1 MLSYILL
8 LAIIC
13 VTVYMLPLILVNGA
27 ILAVAVFLSRRKP
40 SILVNILMA
49 AIGLNQLRKGYYF
62 WGIFFLILAIIK
74 FLNLR
79 KINMIK
85 EGNYEEKSRYKKIYR
100 ENLLKK
106 YMKFMDNPLG
116 TINSIIDPKIKEIY
130 DKYDLYEDDNGNHIR
145 LKPEKVIT
153 LEDRERLNLYRQQS
167 EVEKEVIDEIK
178 LAYDRKEKRDASKA
192 LKYNRMNSNIP
203 EDINQSLRSDY
214 DKRYKNALENM
225 LLDSQ
230 IELTTNKPKTALVKD
245 FYEITMVDLRDTFE
259 STFKWDNE
267 YEDIQ
272 KSAERDYMNQD
283 IIPVDTMNRF
293 EEIDEDADLDVS
305 WLEQY
310 DIDLDFDI
318 NNIKTVN
325 KNSKSLDDIE
335 KDLENNINKI
345 NIDRINNEMEY
356 KDRIYEEDR
365 NIYMSKRV
373 IDNKNNV
380 KRQYS
385 SSFLGE
391 DTKDDN
397 NKDQPVMD
405 WGNYNDL

>member
-13 VTVYMLPLILVNGA
+13 VIVYMLPLILVNGA

-40 SILVNILMA
+40 SVIVNALMVV
-49 AIGLNQLRKGYYF
+49 IGLNQLRKGYYF
-62 WGIFFLILAIIK
+62 WGIFFLALAIIK

-79 KINMIK
+79 KINMIR
-85 EGNYEEKSRYKKIYR
+85 EGNYEEKLKYKKRYR

-116 TINSIIDPKIKEIY
+116 TINSVIDPKIKGLY
-130 DKYDLYEDDNGNHIR
+130 DKYDLYWDDNGNRIR
-145 LKPEKVIT
+145 SEPEKIIT

-167 EVEKEVIDEIK
+167 EAEKEVINEIE
-178 LAYDRKEKRDASKA
+178 LAYNRKEERDAIKA
-192 LKYNRMNSNIP
+192 SKYNRMNSNIP
-203 EDINQSLRSDY
+203 VDIDQSLRSDY
-214 DKRYKNALENM
+214 DKRYKKALQNM

-230 IELTTNKPKTALVKD
+230 IELTTNKSKTALVKD
-245 FYEITMVDLRDTFE
+245 FYEISMIDLRDTFE

-272 KSAERDYMNQD
+272 KSAEIDYMNQD
-283 IIPVDTMNRF
+283 IRTVDTMDRF
-293 EEIDEDADLDVS
+293 EEIDEYDDLDVS

-310 DIDLDFDI
+310 DIDLDFDV
-318 NNIKTVN
+318 NNIKTIN
-325 KNSKSLDDIE
+325 KNNKSLDDIE
-335 KDLENNINKI
+335 KDLENNINQI

-380 KRQYS
+380 RKQYS
-385 SSFLGE
+385 NSFLGDSQKE
-391 DTKDDN
+391 IN
-397 NKDQPVMD
+397 NKEQTDID
-405 WGNYNDL
+405 WGKYDY